1 MPSFLEFE
9 GRTVEKAIEKA
20 SDKMNIPVEN
30 IKHDVLSHGS
40 TGIFG
45 LVGVKKAKIRVLVPD
60 ESSDK
65 KFSPSNSKKS
75 VKENGNKNAKETALK
90 LVNKT
95 FGVIEEP
102 QNDAQHDEKIEID
115 EHLIEEGR
123 VALQKIISYITEE
136 AKIETIS
143 IKKGVQFNITGGDPA
158 LLIGKRGQTL
168 EAIQYLI
175 EKIINK
181 KNTDRVKIVIDVEGY
196 LESRKE
202 NLEKLAN
209 RLAEKAKK
217 IGKPM
222 TIGQMNSHDR
232 RIVHL
237 LLKNDNHVR
246 TQSIGEGHY
255 RKLMIFPK
263 KRKSGNKK
271 NRKKNV

>member
-1 MPSFLEFE
+1 MPNFIEFE

-20 SDKMNIPVEN
+20 CDKMNLPVEK

-45 LVGVKKAKIRVLVPD
+45 LVGIKKAKIRVMVP
-60 ESSDK
+60 E
-65 KFSPSNSKKS
+65 NKKS
-75 VKENGNKNAKETALK
+75 GFIPDDTKKKMSKESRNKTAKEKALK

-95 FGVIEEP
+95 FG
-102 QNDAQHDEKIEID
+102 EIKESD
-115 EHLIEEGR
+115 DNSKSNELMISEGKE
-123 VALQKIISYITEE
+123 ALNKIISYITEGT
-136 AKIETIS
+136 KIETVELKNGLKFS
-143 IKKGVQFNITGGDPA
+143 ITGGDSA

-168 EAIQYLI
+168 EAIQYVV

-181 KNTDRVKIVIDVEGY
+181 KRTERIKIIVDVEGY
-196 LESRKE
+196 LESRKD

-209 RLAEKAKK
+209 RLAEKANKV
-217 IGKPM
+217 GKPM
-222 TIGQMNSHDR
+222 TIEQMNSHDR

-237 LLKNDNHVR
+237 LLKKNNNVR

-263 KRKSGNKK
+263 KRKTNPKK
-271 NRKKNV
+271 KRKS